1 MRPGQGQRSPAGD
14 TRRAVLRILAAAV
27 VAFAIIGSPARADVE
42 GEPPLG
48 TPGSLPGQ
56 LSSPTGVTRGFDG
69 NIYVANTG
77 NDRIEVFAPD
87 GTVLPPLGGPG
98 SGPGQFSEPSDVFGL
113 AAESSL
119 LVLDAGNDRVQK
131 LTLDGAPVAGFNG
144 PSGAGP
150 LPGSFNA
157 PQGITAD
164 ADGRFW
170 VADTGNNRIQGFA
183 ADGTYLE
190 TIGEGALSRPRGVAL
205 GLDGTLYVSDSGH
218 NQIVAYPPGTLRNG
232 PGTQVVGPGSLPGE
246 VEDPGGIAVDGH
258 GRLDL
263 ADSGNGRIER
273 FSANGT
279 YLDSYLGEGST
290 PLRRPEGIFVTPP
303 GDLLV
308 ADSAASV
315 IVRARET
322 LPPPVAGKSANITK
336 TAGQVFV
343 TRPRSRAAEPLV
355 DPLHIPV
362 GTTIDTR
369 KGAVQI
375 ESARSTKP
383 GDAQIGNAFA
393 GRFIF
398 RQQVQPAVLTNL
410 VLTGGSFAAC
420 PGPNRRRPT
429 GIARPSASE
438 KGKGKSKPN
447 HKVRELWGNAHGPT
461 ETTGSDAAA
470 SDQGT
475 EWLTADYCN
484 GTLVRV
490 TKGVVF
496 VRPLRGSSKPIRV
509 TAGNQVFVPR
519 R

>member
-1 MRPGQGQRSPAGD
+1 M
-14 TRRAVLRILAAAV
+14 RILAVAV
-27 VAFAIIGSPARADVE
+27 VALVVAVASAHADVE

-56 LSSPTGVTRGFDG
+56 LSGPTGVTRAFDG

-87 GTVLPPLGGPG
+87 GTALRALGGPG
-98 SGPGQFSEPSDVFGL
+98 SGPGQFSQPSSVYGL

-131 LTLDGAPVAGFNG
+131 LSLDGAPVAGFNG
-144 PSGAGP
+144 PSGAGS
-150 LPGSFNA
+150 LPGSFNS

-164 ADGRFW
+164 VDGRFW
-170 VADTGNNRIQGFA
+170 VADTGNDRVQAFE

-218 NQIVAYPPGTLRNG
+218 NQIVAYAPGTPRNG
-232 PGTQVVGPGSLPGE
+232 PGAQVVGPGSLPGQ
-246 VEDPGGIAVDGH
+246 VENPGGIAVDAR
-258 GRLDL
+258 GRLDV
-263 ADSGNGRIER
+263 ADSANARIER
-273 FSANGT
+273 FGADGT
-279 YLDSYLGEGST
+279 YLDSYRGEGSAR
-290 PLRRPEGIFVTPP
+290 LQRPEGIFVTPP

-308 ADSAASV
+308 ADVAASV
-315 IVRARET
+315 IVRAKET

-343 TRPRSRAAEPLV
+343 TRPRSRTAEPL
-355 DPLHIPV
+355 DQPLHIPV

-369 KGAVQI
+369 KGAVKI

-383 GDAQIGNAFA
+383 GDTQVGNAFD

-398 RQQVQPAVLTNL
+398 RQRVQPTVLTNL
-410 VLTGGSFAAC
+410 VLAGGSFAICHASTR
-420 PGPNRRRPT
+420 GRPAA
-429 GIARPSASE
+429 IARATASKERKKKAKPSHE
-438 KGKGKSKPN
+438 IR
-447 HKVRELWGNAHGPT
+447 HLWGNANGPT
-461 ETTGSDAAA
+461 ETTGADATAA
-470 SDQGT
+470 DKGT

-490 TKGVVF
+490 TQGVVF
-496 VRPLRGSSKPIRV
+496 VRPLRGNAKPIRV

>member
-1 MRPGQGQRSPAGD
+1 VRPSARI
-14 TRRAVLRILAAAV
+14 RILTVAV
-27 VAFAIIGSPARADVE
+27 IALVFAVTPASADVE

-48 TPGSLPGQ
+48 APGSLPGQ
-56 LSSPTGVTRGFDG
+56 LSDPTGVTRGFDG

-77 NDRIEVFAPD
+77 NDRIEVFEPD

-98 SGPGQFSEPSDVFGL
+98 SGPGQFSEPSSVEGL
-113 AAESSL
+113 ATESSL
-119 LVLDAGNDRVQK
+119 LVLDAGNNRVQK
-131 LTLDGAPVAGFNG
+131 LSLSGVPVAGFNG

-164 ADGRFW
+164 ADGQFW
-170 VADTGNNRIQGFA
+170 VADTGNNRVQTFA

-205 GLDGTLYVSDSGH
+205 GLDGTLYVSDSEH
-218 NQIVAYPPGTLRNG
+218 NQIVAYPPGAPMNA

-246 VEDPGGIAVDGH
+246 VEDPGGIALDAH
-258 GRLDL
+258 GRLDV
-263 ADSGNGRIER
+263 ADSGNARIER
-273 FSANGT
+273 FTADGT
-279 YLDSYLGEGST
+279 YLDSYSGEGSAQ
-290 PLRRPEGIFVTPP
+290 LRRPEGIFITPS
-303 GDLLV
+303 GNLLV
-308 ADSAASV
+308 ADAAASV
-315 IVRARET
+315 IVRGKET
-322 LPPPVAGKSANITK
+322 LPPPVAGKSANISK

-343 TRPRSRAAEPLV
+343 TRPQSRASERLV
-355 DPLHIPV
+355 EPLHIPV

-383 GDAQIGNAFA
+383 GDTQIGTAFD
-393 GRFIF
+393 GRFVF
-398 RQQVQPAVLTNL
+398 RQKVRPSVLTNL
-410 VLTGGSFAAC
+410 VLVGGSFAAC
-420 PGPNRRRPT
+420 DAPSSSRPD
-429 GIARPSASE
+429 GLPRAPSG
-438 KGKGKSKPN
+438 GKGDAKPKPN
-447 HKVRELWGNAHGPT
+447 HKIRHLWGNAHGPT
-461 ETTGSDAAA
+461 ETTGEDAAA

-490 TKGVVF
+490 TEGVVF
-496 VRPLRGSSKPIRV
+496 VRPLRGNLKRIRL
-509 TAGNQVFVPR
+509 TAGNQIFVPR

>member
-1 MRPGQGQRSPAGD
+1 M
-14 TRRAVLRILAAAV
+14 RILAVAIVVLVIAV
-27 VAFAIIGSPARADVE
+27 APARADIE

-56 LSSPTGVTRGFDG
+56 LSGPTGVTRAFDG

-77 NDRIEVFAPD
+77 NNRIEVFEPD

-98 SGPGQFSEPSDVFGL
+98 SGPGQFNEPSSVFGL

-119 LVLDAGNDRVQK
+119 LVLDAGNNRVQK
-131 LTLDGAPVAGFNG
+131 LSLNGVPVAGFNG
-144 PSGAGP
+144 PSGAGS

-157 PQGITAD
+157 PRGITAD
-164 ADGRFW
+164 VDGRFW
-170 VADTGNNRIQGFA
+170 VADTGNNRVQAFD

-218 NQIVAYPPGTLRNG
+218 NQIVAYAPGVPRNG
-232 PGTQVVGPGSLPGE
+232 PGTQVVGPGSLPGQ
-246 VEDPGGIAVDGH
+246 VEDPGGIAVDAR
-258 GRLDL
+258 GRLDV
-263 ADSGNGRIER
+263 ADSGKARIER
-273 FSANGT
+273 FTADGT
-279 YLDSYLGEGST
+279 YLDSYRGEGSAK
-290 PLRRPEGIFVTPP
+290 LQRPEGIFVTPP

-308 ADSAASV
+308 ADVAASV
-315 IVRARET
+315 IVRAKET

-343 TRPRSRAAEPLV
+343 TRPHSRAAEPLV
-355 DPLHIPV
+355 EPLHIPV

-383 GDAQIGNAFA
+383 RDVQVGNAFD

-398 RQQVQPAVLTNL
+398 RQRVQPTVLTNL
-410 VLTGGSFAAC
+410 VLAGGSFATC
-420 PGPNRRRPT
+420 PAATRSRPA
-429 GIARPSASE
+429 GAARATASGRS
-438 KGKGKSKPN
+438 KGKDKPN
-447 HKVRELWGNAHGPT
+447 HKVRGLWGNAHGPT
-461 ETTGSDAAA
+461 ETTGADAAA
-470 SDQGT
+470 SDKGT

-490 TKGVVF
+490 TQGIVF
-496 VRPLRGSSKPIRV
+496 VRPLRGNAKPIRV